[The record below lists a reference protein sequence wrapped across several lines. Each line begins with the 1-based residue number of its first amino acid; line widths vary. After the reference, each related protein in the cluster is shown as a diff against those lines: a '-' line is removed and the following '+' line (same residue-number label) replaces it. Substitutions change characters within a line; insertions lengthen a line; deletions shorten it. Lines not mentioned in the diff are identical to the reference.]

1 MMKYTILL
9 SKSTNSCMIF
19 HQDIETDEHY
29 QPIDILEEHNK
40 YINRLIIIGKLCISK
55 SKYGKHPHL
64 LFLFKK
70 ELNIRN
76 WSKLNLCKRNCWS
89 VDTLII

>member
-1 MMKYTILL
+1 MHISVADAMFGFYKGR
-9 SKSTNSCMIF
+9 
-19 HQDIETDEHY
+19 
-29 QPIDILEEHNK
+29 EEQKK

-55 SKYGKHPHL
+55 FKYGKHPNL

-76 WSKLNLCKRNCWS
+76 WSKLNLNA
-89 VDTLII
+89 I